1 MAMIKIQGKT
11 ILEGKTIFDTGLPG
25 LAPDSISNLELW
37 LDGTT
42 GFYDATTGGNAITT
56 NNSSIARWE
65 DRTSNSNHATQ
76 STVNDRPFYQSAV
89 GSALFDGSS
98 DYLTC
103 GQPSSLD
110 ITGNGSIVFWCY
122 MNSLASFEGFV
133 SKAVTNTG
141 SIPNDSQYNIE
152 VFQGK
157 LRTIITGNDLRDGN
171 ATTGTA
177 ATISTGVWQ
186 QFAFTW
192 DGSNLKQYKDG
203 SFAASR
209 AQSETGPQTKNYDVL
224 IGRRD
229 RAAALIDGEIGE
241 VQIYSKA
248 LTSTEVGGLYTRTAL
263 KY

>member
-1 MAMIKIQGKT
+1 MSLIKIQGNTK
-11 ILEGKTIFDTGLPG
+11 LQDKTIFNTGLPG
-25 LAPDSISNLELW
+25 IAPDSISNLELW

-65 DRTSNSNHATQ
+65 DRSSNSNHATQ
-76 STVNDRPFYQSAV
+76 STVNDQPLYQSAV
-89 GSALFDGSS
+89 GSAKFDGGYDS
-98 DYLTC
+98 LTC

-122 MNSLASFEGFV
+122 MNSLTDFDGFV
-133 SKAVTNTG
+133 SKAVSNTG
-141 SIPNDSQYNIE
+141 SIPADSQYHIE
-152 VFQGK
+152 LYQGK
-157 LRTIITGNDLRDGN
+157 LRTIITGNDLRNGSL
-171 ATTGTA
+171 TTGAA
-177 ATISTGVWQ
+177 ATVSTGVWQ

-192 DGSNLKQYKDG
+192 DGSNLTQYKNG
-203 SFAASR
+203 SFAASKT
-209 AQSETGPQTKNYDVL
+209 QSGNPQTKAYDVL

-229 RAAALIDGEIGE
+229 RSVGTIDGEIGE

-248 LTSTEVGGLYTRTAL
+248 LTSSEVSGLYTRTAL